1 MQTPKR
7 SSARNV
13 AVQQIVR
20 LRGGQFPTWKQWK
33 ELPRFLSA
41 KERQTFGIALL
52 LCVLSGATLGARLWL
67 SHETVLAAVGG
78 SYTEG
83 ALGAPQYINPL
94 YATGSDVDSDLTRL
108 VFSGLMRYD
117 EHHALV
123 PDLATNYAISD
134 DQKTYT
140 FTLRDNALWHDD
152 EPVTSA
158 DVLFT
163 MNAIQNPEYHSPL
176 AVSFAGSSVETP
188 NDHTV
193 VFTLEEPFAPFLAA
207 LTVGI
212 LPAHL
217 WEDVSPQNAPLAQ
230 FNIKPVGSGPF
241 MFSKLAKDNKGSL
254 RSYTVQRNAKFYRG
268 TVYLSDITLKFYNS
282 LQELTDAVRNKNVEG
297 ASVLAAQDAQSL
309 AHDGVIALGSP
320 QLSQFTAAFFNQKQS
335 AALADDNV
343 RQALAIA
350 TDRTLV
356 AQTSAGAYATPIVSP
371 LLPDMPGYSAVT
383 IPGADTEGAKGLLK
397 SKGWTVADGAT
408 VRAKSGTTLDLAI
421 TTLDSPDLIAAA
433 TELQHEWNAIG
444 ANVSIVPVDQTTLQN
459 DVLKNHTFD
468 ILLAGER
475 YGAYPDLY
483 PFWHSSQMTYPGLN
497 LSGLAN
503 RKLDTAIESARVSTD
518 PAKATEAGTLL
529 STAFAEEQ
537 PAVMLY
543 QPQYLYALSP
553 KLFGTSVSAVSVPSD
568 RFANVEGWY
577 RKTKISF

>member
-188 NDHTV
+188 DDHTV

>member
-1 MQTPKR
+1 MQKKER
-7 SSARNV
+7 ASARTV
-13 AVQQIVR
+13 AVRQIVS
-20 LRGGQFPTWKQWK
+20 LRGSRFPTWKQWK
-33 ELPRFLSA
+33 ELPRFLSP

-52 LCVLSGATLGARLWL
+52 LCILSGATLGVRLWL
-67 SHETVLAAVGG
+67 SHETLLAAVGG

-83 ALGAPQYINPL
+83 ALGTPQYINPL

-108 VFSGLMRYD
+108 IFSGLMRYD

-123 PDLATNYAISD
+123 PDLAESYAVSD

-140 FTLRDNALWHDD
+140 FTLRNNAYWHDN

-163 MNAIQNPEYHSPL
+163 ISAIQNPEYHSPL
-176 AVSFAGSSVETP
+176 SVSFAGSSVETP
-188 NDHTV
+188 DNRTV

-217 WEDVSPQNAPLAQ
+217 WEEISPQSAPLAQ

-254 RSYTVQRNAKFYRG
+254 RSYTVERNPSFYRG
-268 TVYLSDITLKFYNS
+268 TVYLNDITLKFYSS

-297 ASVLAAQDAQSL
+297 ASVLAAGDAQSL
-309 AHDGVIALGSP
+309 SHDGVIALGAP

-343 RQALAIA
+343 RQALVLA

-356 AQTSAGAYATPIVSP
+356 AQASAGAYATPIVSP
-371 LLPDMPGYSAVT
+371 LLPDMPGYSAT
-383 IPGADTEGAKGLLK
+383 AIPNGDTEGAKGLLE
-397 SKGWTVADGAT
+397 SKGWTIADGAT
-408 VRAKSGTTLDLAI
+408 VRAKSGTTLDLTI

-433 TELQHEWNAIG
+433 TELQREWNAIG
-444 ANVSIVPVDQTTLQN
+444 ANVSIEPIDQTTLQN

-503 RKLDTAIESARVSTD
+503 RKLDTAIEAARTSTD
-518 PAKATEAGTLL
+518 PSKAAEAGTLL
-529 STAFAEEQ
+529 TEAFTEEQ
-537 PAVMLY
+537 PAIMLY
-543 QPQYLYALSP
+543 QPKYLYALSP
-553 KLFGTSVSAVSVPSD
+553 KLFGTTVSAVSVPSD

-577 RKTKISF
+577 RKTKISL